1 MKRPSSTLFMACFLV
16 AASVLA
22 SETTTIDDWLD
33 MAFYPGCEPKDS
45 RGIAATLQTQFGMT
59 PAAIRERCLSVALD
73 ETADTP
79 KRAGA
84 VRFLCEV
91 FPAPERGDLTPFFVH
106 EKVQLR
112 NVAVLSCFE
121 SASNVIE
128 KLHFAEVLFGRAA
141 TNALFLP
148 AASVVSRRFGQML
161 RYAPLAVQDR
171 NTILST
177 FARMTQE
184 FDQPELLRLS
194 EDIVVRFNSCRPPE
208 EVIPNTG
215 NTEPLETDS
224 SAEGAEQIVPSED
237 NLLTGPSR
245 SRLAWIVGAV
255 ALLAIAFALA
265 VRRRHQRPSIN
276 EGRQPAE

>member
-1 MKRPSSTLFMACFLV
+1 MKRPASTLFMALFLS
-16 AASVLA
+16 AISVLA
-22 SETTTIDDWLD
+22 SEPATIDDWFD

-91 FPAPERGDLTPFFVH
+91 FPASDRGDLTPFFVH
-106 EKVQLR
+106 DNVQLR
-112 NVAVLSCFE
+112 NVAVLSYFE
-121 SASNVIE
+121 SKSNVVE
-128 KLHFAEVLFGRAA
+128 KLHFAEDLFGRAA
-141 TNALFLP
+141 TNAQFLP
-148 AASVVSRRFGQML
+148 AATVISRRFGQML

-194 EDIVVRFNSCRPPE
+194 EDIVVRFNSDRPPE
-208 EVIPNTG
+208 KVIPNTG
-215 NTEPLETDS
+215 NTEPLETGS
-224 SAEGAEQIVPSED
+224 SAEGAEPIDPSEND
-237 NLLTGPSR
+237 HPTGLPR
-245 SRLAWIVGAV
+245 SRLARVVGSV
-255 ALLAIAFALA
+255 VLLAIALALA
-265 VRRRHQRPSIN
+265 FRVRRRQN
-276 EGRQPAE
+276 

>member
-1 MKRPSSTLFMACFLV
+1 MKRPASTLFMALFLS
-16 AASVLA
+16 AISVLA
-22 SETTTIDDWLD
+22 SEPATIDDWFD

-91 FPAPERGDLTPFFVH
+91 FPASDRGDLTPFFVH
-106 EKVQLR
+106 DNVQLR

-121 SASNVIE
+121 SASNVVE

-148 AASVVSRRFGQML
+148 AASVISRRFGQML
-161 RYAPLAVQDR
+161 RYGSLSDQDR
-171 NTILST
+171 NTILFT

-184 FDQPELLRLS
+184 FTQPELLRLS
-194 EDIVVRFNSCRPPE
+194 EDIVVRFDSDRPRGEYLSSTDRSESTETDP
-208 EVIPNTG
+208 TAAG
-215 NTEPLETDS
+215 TEP
-224 SAEGAEQIVPSED
+224 IIPSE
-237 NLLTGPSR
+237 NNRSTGLPR
-245 SRLAWIVGAV
+245 SRLLGIAGAV
-255 ALLAIAFALA
+255 VLLVIALA
-265 VRRRHQRPSIN
+265 LAFRGNRRQNRHH
-276 EGRQPAE
+276 